1 MKWAVNTFTLFLEG
15 ELSLP
20 AAGFHCDENCSKSL
34 VKLLRS
40 HGLDVTSAHQAGLC
54 RQGDKA
60 HLPYASLSRR
70 VVVTHDVKDFLRLG
84 GEMKHAGILLERL
97 GLDVPELEVGKLLPR
112 HEPVDEVEQVL
123 VLPAFSHGRR
133 EVHIHVVPCQVD
145 ILIAGRDLTDFLE
158 TR

>member
-60 HLPYASLSRR
+60 HLRYASQSRR

-84 GEMKHAGILLERL
+84 GEMKHAGILLCRGA
-97 GLDVPELEVGKLLPR
+97 GLYPGEILRSCLALASRPCPTGGPAGAVGGPGPDAR
-112 HEPVDEVEQVL
+112 
-123 VLPAFSHGRR
+123 S
-133 EVHIHVVPCQVD
+133 
-145 ILIAGRDLTDFLE
+145 
-158 TR
+158 